1 MSMRGKGGAS
11 PIGDLF
17 SGNMTKPRSNVI
29 SRSKEQLAPTT
40 GICCIGANDSEPI
53 PCSMDC
59 WESSFR
65 SKLENVAGVNCSF
78 KTETSSKLIT
88 SPRTAREE
96 ERNKC
101 ALHRHCHDQRHA

>member
-1 MSMRGKGGAS
+1 MREKGGAS
-11 PIGDLF
+11 PTDDLS
-17 SGNMTKPRSNVI
+17 SGNTTKPRSNVI
-29 SRSKEQLAPTT
+29 SRSKEQPAPTT
-40 GICCIGANDSEPI
+40 GMCCIGVNDSEPI

-88 SPRTAREE
+88 SPRAARVEA
-96 ERNKC
+96 RNGVTNVYC
-101 ALHRHCHDQRHA
+101 ID